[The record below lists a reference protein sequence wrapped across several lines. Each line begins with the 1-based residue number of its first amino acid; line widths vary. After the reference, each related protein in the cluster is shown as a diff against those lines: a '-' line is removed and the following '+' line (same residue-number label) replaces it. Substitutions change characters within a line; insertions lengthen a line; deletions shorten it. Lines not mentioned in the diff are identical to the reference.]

1 MSKEKVHDSEISPLI
16 DQIIA
21 ICKTNNNAMIASF
34 SLDDEL
40 MCTSALLK
48 KETNPPENYFKAL
61 NVIRYE

>member
-1 MSKEKVHDSEISPLI
+1 MSKEKIHDNQISPLI
-16 DQIIA
+16 DQILA
-21 ICKTNNNAMIASF
+21 ICKANNIAMVASF

-40 MCTSALLK
+40 MCTSAILG